1 MENKYHIGQ
10 IVETLVDL
18 EENGIKINKGS
29 ICEIVKLDEDVG
41 YVLVKDNNDIFSWVY
56 EANIK
61 PKIYRIF
68 MGGTTQGFNW
78 REVLENRFKDVEN
91 VELFNPVVDDWN
103 CERIRIENE
112 YKEICEINL
121 FVVTPYME
129 GVYSIAEAVDLSN
142 KKPENLVFVYID
154 HFVDGKEIRDFTK
167 KMKHSLNV
175 TGKMIVNNGGK
186 VFTSLDD
193 VENYIREFI
202 K

>member
-1 MENKYHIGQ
+1 MKNKYHIGQ

-18 EENGIKINKGS
+18 EENGIKIDKGS
-29 ICEIVKLDEDVG
+29 VCEVVKLDEDVG

-56 EANIK
+56 ETKIK

-78 REVLENRFKDVEN
+78 REVLENKFKDVEI

-142 KKPENLVFVYID
+142 KRPENLVFVYID

-175 TGKMIVNNGGK
+175 TGKMIINNGGK

>member
-1 MENKYHIGQ
+1 MKNKFHIGQ
-10 IVETLVDL
+10 IVETLIDL
-18 EENGIKINKGS
+18 ENENIRIEKGS
-29 ICEIVKLDEDVG
+29 MCRVIEVDEDNG
-41 YVLVKDNNDIFSWVY
+41 YVLVKNDFDIYAWVY
-56 EANIK
+56 ETNIR
-61 PKIYRIF
+61 PKMFRVF

-78 REVLENRFKDVEN
+78 REVLENRFKDDKN

-112 YKEICEINL
+112 YKEICEMNL
-121 FVVTPYME
+121 FVVTPFME
-129 GVYSIAEAVDLSN
+129 GIYSIAEAVDLSN

-167 KMKHSLNV
+167 KMKHSLDV
-175 TGKMIVNNGGK
+175 TGKMIEKNGGK

>member
-10 IVETLVDL
+10 IVETLADL
-18 EENGIKINKGS
+18 EENGIKIDKGS

-103 CERIRIENE
+103 CERIRIETE
-112 YKEICEINL
+112 YKEICEVNL

-142 KKPENLVFVYID
+142 KKPEKLVFVYID

>member
-18 EENGIKINKGS
+18 EENGIKIDKGS
-29 ICEIVKLDEDVG
+29 VCEVVKIDEVVG
-41 YVLVKDNNDIFSWVY
+41 YVLVKDNNGIFSWVY
-56 EANIK
+56 EINIK

-112 YKEICEINL
+112 YKEICEMNL

-129 GVYSIAEAVDLSN
+129 GIYSIAEVVDLSN
-142 KKPENLVFVYID
+142 KKPENLVFAYID

-175 TGKMIVNNGGK
+175 TGKLIEKNGGK

>member
-18 EENGIKINKGS
+18 EENGIKIDKGS
-29 ICEIVKLDEDVG
+29 VCEVVKIDEVVG
-41 YVLVKDNNDIFSWVY
+41 YVLVKDNNGIFSWVY
-56 EANIK
+56 EINIK

-91 VELFNPVVDDWN
+91 VGLFNPVVDDWN

-112 YKEICEINL
+112 YKEICEMNL

-142 KKPENLVFVYID
+142 KKPENLVFAYID

-175 TGKMIVNNGGK
+175 TGKLIEKNGGK

>member
-10 IVETLVDL
+10 IVETFVDL
-18 EENGIKINKGS
+18 EENGIKIDKGS
-29 ICEIVKLDEDVG
+29 ICEIVKLDEDIG

-56 EANIK
+56 ETNIK

-68 MGGTTQGFNW
+68 MGGTTRGFNW

-91 VELFNPVVDDWN
+91 VELFNPIVADWN
-103 CERIRIENE
+103 CERIIFENR
-112 YKEICEINL
+112 YKEICELNL

-142 KKPENLVFVYID
+142 KKPENLVFAYID